1 MSYLVK
7 KNKLKPNRFYRKVK
21 LDIEEVLDK
30 FEAQEDL
37 GIDKDI
43 YGDNEGYFLVA
54 EKGKDN
60 YVVRFLTLEQLL
72 INKVLQ
78 SEGNRINEFMID
90 INNIKKIPKQEIDLD
105 ELDDAYV
112 RLNFPNIKDELIEQ
126 FKTNGKKGI
135 KLNKEYLEEY
145 AKEEKPFG
153 SSKTTP
159 ITLND
164 TPQVD
169 LIGEYETPLPDNT
182 FNKIDGVEEL
192 KKNIKNWFEIGV
204 SKGTFK
210 VFGSLIK
217 APMFSTYIRPLR
229 YILAFGTRYKNNYW
243 DTFKNTGIQTNGQI
257 FTQAFR
263 IFFNDRY
270 SVIGEPNINLY
281 YNPTSIISQFYNI
294 IKDTDRFKKIEVKL
308 LKYFDSNIKTM
319 EDYRATEGTNLY
331 DYNFESQSEIMKVVN
346 SIIKSNVSTDEFS
359 AFIYNYFE
367 NILTQTV
374 ANEKLKPIYEYD
386 NAWFFISQEERDRI
400 KPEIYRDLKK
410 REGDE
415 PFFEIKDKVME
426 EQVDKYYGS
435 ANGKKY
441 IKDNNLKLG
450 SSKPKKKPVVG
461 DSGKTKLNLD
471 YDPEELKDFDFSSI
485 SKEELKRLGDI
496 LK

>member
-145 AKEEKPFG
+145 AKEKPFG
-153 SSKTTP
+153 LSKSTP

-169 LIGEYETPLPDNT
+169 LIGDYETPLPDNT

-192 KKNIKNWFEIGV
+192 KKNIKNWFEKQV
-204 SKGTFK
+204 DT
-210 VFGSLIK
+210 GSLKVEGKGRIK
-217 APMFSTYIRPLR
+217 APMFSVPIPTVR

-263 IFFNDRY
+263 IFYTDRY
-270 SVIGEPNINLY
+270 GSIGKPNINLY
-281 YNPTSIISQFYNI
+281 YNPTIIISQFYNI
-294 IKDTDRFKKIEVKL
+294 IKDTDRFKSIGKKL

-319 EDYRATEGTNLY
+319 EDFYATSNNNFYGY
-331 DYNFESQSEIMKVVN
+331 DFETQSEIMKIVN
-346 SIIKSNVSTDEFS
+346 SIIKSNVSPDEFS